1 MQVIK
6 LLFVFHINLS
16 YINLIIRPAKN
27 LEEKKQNFSAPT
39 FQT

>member
-1 MQVIK
+1 MYE
-6 LLFVFHINLS
+6 LYFSPFSLS

-39 FQT
+39 FQTWG